1 MLQFFVDVSVTFTN
15 YNAACF
21 NLLTIIMYLLG
32 DPHWKFF
39 RNVQMIVVVFVVEL
53 FKASKFIKHI
63 FWFLRLLFH
72 LRLGLW
78 LRFCFRLWLR
88 LRFWFRLWLR
98 FCFRL
103 WLRFWLRFWFRLW
116 FRCNLC
122 RCFDFLFLLRFAL
135 LVRFLFGFLSG
146 GFLRSGG
153 FFLSF
158 AFFSCLFLFRFL
170 FRFSFFGSGKFCLGL
185 FPFSLRRGLF

>member
-1 MLQFFVDVSVTFTN
+1 MLHFFVDVSVTFTN

-39 RNVQMIVVVFVVEL
+39 RNVQMIVVVFVVKL

-88 LRFWFRLWLR
+88 
-98 FCFRL
+98 
-103 WLRFWLRFWFRLW
+103 FWFRLW
-116 FRCNLC
+116 FRCNLCRCCSCRCCSC